1 MLVYKIFMVNVGD
14 GGGLMNWPM
23 VGKVG
28 LLKWW
33 IKPRGGRFK
42 SVRTPCLNFIRISCG
57 LFFTTSAPRI
67 PGKSRQ
73 VWAWLCMPAYTY
85 PKVLPLAYYLFLVNI
100 PMQKIKDTDELLPE
114 EIVTINE
121 SCNLIGKEHFRL

>member
-14 GGGLMNWPM
+14 GGGLM

-28 LLKWW
+28 LLKWG

-42 SVRTPCLNFIRISCG
+42 SVRTPCLNFIRISSG
-57 LFFTTSAPRI
+57 LFFTASAPRI

-73 VWAWLCMPAYTY
+73 VWA
-85 PKVLPLAYYLFLVNI
+85 
-100 PMQKIKDTDELLPE
+100 
-114 EIVTINE
+114 
-121 SCNLIGKEHFRL
+121 